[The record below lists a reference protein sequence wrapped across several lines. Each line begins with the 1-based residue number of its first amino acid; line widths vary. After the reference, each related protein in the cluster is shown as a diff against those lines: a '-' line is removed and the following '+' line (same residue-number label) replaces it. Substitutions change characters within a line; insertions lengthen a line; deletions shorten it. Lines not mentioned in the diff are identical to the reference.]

1 MAGKKSSGNAESR
14 TRNWTFVVYPES
26 APENWRNILD
36 DLHIEWVESPLHD
49 KDLNGDGQPKKPH
62 IHVGVFFAGNKTY
75 EQVKE
80 ITDSL
85 NCPIPQRCH
94 SARALVRY
102 MAHLDN
108 PEKAQYNPS
117 DIKGHGGVDVADM
130 LRPASSERY
139 TLIADMIAYI
149 KDNNI
154 CEFQDLVDYAR
165 VNERDTWFPLL
176 CDSCSFVVGQY
187 IKSQRHRQSIVKVDP
202 DTGEII
208 K

>member
-1 MAGKKSSGNAESR
+1 MVGKKSSGNAESR

-26 APENWRNILD
+26 ASENWRNILD

-154 CEFQDLVDYAR
+154 CEFQDLIDYAR